1 MTLRSRLSLAR
12 LSIRWRITL
21 GSLLVAA
28 IFFGAAASL
37 FRLQVESILTSATV
51 SLATN
56 DASQFTTDLTRSGG
70 SSVNLPRKG
79 QLAAVV
85 DPQGTVKFSTLP
97 AGVRKRLPAL
107 MKLEHSEQVISA
119 DDTYVVVNKS
129 VETTAGRW
137 EVITARNRDAPDLI
151 LDRLTEALAIASAV
165 LVVGFGGASWLLTGA
180 ALRPVTRMRRQAELL
195 SAEGSTEPLPVGAA
209 RDELAALALTLNK
222 FILQVRGSAER
233 ERQMVSDASH
243 ELRTPIAILKTQLEL
258 AHLASGD
265 AGALEAEI
273 SAAERSVERIAGLA
287 TGLLQLSQLESEQA
301 SASCSGAELV
311 AALADSVDRARVIAA
326 PHDITVDFDSEIV
339 NGATRYGIAISNFGR
354 LISNL
359 TSNAVAAL
367 PPGGS
372 VRLDLRQSGAS
383 VVLTVAD
390 SGAGMPE
397 EFIPVAFDR
406 FSRPDE
412 SRSSTGSGLGLAIVH
427 AIVIGARGTAN
438 LENGPGGG
446 FRVTVT
452 LPALS

>member
-1 MTLRSRLSLAR
+1 MTLRSRLSLSR

-28 IFFGAAASL
+28 LFFGAAATL
-37 FRLQVESILTSATV
+37 FRLQVESILTTATV

-107 MKLEHSEQVISA
+107 IKLHHSEQVISD

-137 EVITARNRDAPDLI
+137 EVVTARNRDAPDLI

-195 SAEGSTEPLPVGAA
+195 SAAGSTEPLPVGTA

-222 FILQVRGSAER
+222 FILQVRRSAER

-243 ELRTPIAILKTQLEL
+243 ELRTPIAMLKTQLEL
-258 AHLASGD
+258 AHLASGN

-273 SAAERSVERIAGLA
+273 SAAERSVGRIAGLA
-287 TGLLQLSQLESEQA
+287 TGLLQLSQLESGQTG
-301 SASCSGAELV
+301 ASCSGAELV
-311 AALADSVDRARVIAA
+311 AELADSVDRARVIAA

-339 NGATRYGIAISNFGR
+339 NGATRYGIAIGNFG
-354 LISNL
+354 
-359 TSNAVAAL
+359 
-367 PPGGS
+367 
-372 VRLDLRQSGAS
+372 AS
-383 VVLTVAD
+383 
-390 SGAGMPE
+390 S
-397 EFIPVAFDR
+397 
-406 FSRPDE
+406 
-412 SRSSTGSGLGLAIVH
+412 AI
-427 AIVIGARGTAN
+427 
-438 LENGPGGG
+438 
-446 FRVTVT
+446 
-452 LPALS
+452 